1 MDLFF
6 NSKESIFEEELK
18 KNTNSN
24 IKIASAFFS
33 NSGIIEYFLAN
44 NCKIEMIIRLNKGT
58 SPKALRKIA
67 DQKNQNLKIRFFT
80 SERFPPKFYIF
91 NSNIAYIGSS
101 NLTNNGLSENQ
112 EMNIKIEE
120 TETIEQLVSVFD
132 AYWEQAEELTE
143 NDIKKFEKIT
153 EKNKPAEK
161 DSFSEEIKKEFGEKM
176 YKEADFDFSNANFK
190 FYNTGEGECRNFDD
204 YVKYGFISAGQR
216 RPDKNHYF
224 SDEIKRFKKGDYF
237 FAYWKSPKS
246 NVKKRGYV
254 GFGKILEEAVPVDN
268 FKVDGVKISELVKQN
283 KLTEP
288 NIMSHHDDK
297 ECEWLCKVKWIKTF
311 TRENA
316 AVPRD
321 IDQYAFRNTVCSI
334 PKEKHS
340 KLLDF
345 LLNEFCHSDNQVID
359 NKNSKS

>member
-1 MDLFF
+1 MTLVF

-18 KNTNSN
+18 KNANSS

-33 NSGIIEYFLAN
+33 NSDIIEYFLSN

-58 SPKALRKIA
+58 SPEALRKIA
-67 DQKNQNLKIRFFT
+67 GLKNQNLKIRFFT
-80 SERFPPKFYIF
+80 SGLFHPKFYIF
-91 NSNIAYIGSS
+91 SNKIAYIGSS

-132 AYWEQAEELTE
+132 DYWEQAEELTE
-143 NDIKKFEKIT
+143 NEIEKFEKIAS
-153 EKNKPAEK
+153 KNKTAEK

-176 YKEADFDFSNANFK
+176 YKEANFDFSNANFK

-216 RPDKNHYF
+216 RPSKNHYF

-246 NVKKRGYV
+246 NIKKRGYV
-254 GFGKILEEAVPVDN
+254 GFGKILEEAVPVDD
-268 FKVDGVKISELVKQN
+268 FKVDGVKISELAKQK
-283 KLTEP
+283 KLAEP
-288 NIMSHHDDK
+288 NIMAHHSDN
-297 ECEWLCKVKWIKTF
+297 ECEWLCKVKWLKTF
-311 TRENA
+311 SRENA
-316 AVPRD
+316 VVPHD

-334 PKEKHS
+334 SKEKHS

-345 LLNEFCHSDNQVID
+345 LLNEFCSQ
-359 NKNSKS
+359 KSKL